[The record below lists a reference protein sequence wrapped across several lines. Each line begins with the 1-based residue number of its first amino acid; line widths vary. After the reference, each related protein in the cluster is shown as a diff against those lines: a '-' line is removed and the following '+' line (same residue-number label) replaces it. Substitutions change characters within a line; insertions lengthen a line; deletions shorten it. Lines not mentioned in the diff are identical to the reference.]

1 MIYLAT
7 SVVLQP
13 TEEIFASYSF
23 LVEMNVGYVDEMID
37 IQVIRSALRSYTV
50 LTNNSRILLTVDGQ
64 KFPVIVRLLNPE
76 ERSRMNSGVEVVVAK
91 NIYVSI

>member
-1 MIYLAT
+1 
-7 SVVLQP
+7 
-13 TEEIFASYSF
+13 
-23 LVEMNVGYVDEMID
+23 MNVGCVDEMID

>member
-1 MIYLAT
+1 
-7 SVVLQP
+7 
-13 TEEIFASYSF
+13 
-23 LVEMNVGYVDEMID
+23 MNVGYVDEMID

-91 NIYVSI
+91 NIYVSIWRCVDCSVSQE

>member
-1 MIYLAT
+1 
-7 SVVLQP
+7 
-13 TEEIFASYSF
+13 
-23 LVEMNVGYVDEMID
+23 MNVGYVDEMID
-37 IQVIRSALRSYTV
+37 IQVIRSALRSYTE

>member
-1 MIYLAT
+1 
-7 SVVLQP
+7 
-13 TEEIFASYSF
+13 
-23 LVEMNVGYVDEMID
+23 MNVGYVDEIID